1 MKAAVLVRT
10 GNANHAFEVREVEK
24 PKLDAFD
31 VLIKVEAFGLNF
43 ADVMARN
50 GMYAAAPKIPSILGY
65 DVVGEVVEVAGDE
78 GKHLLGKRVVAMTR
92 FGGYAEYAKTDYR
105 ACAIISQEMHA
116 AAATALA
123 TQYCTAYYAAF
134 ECVSLFKG
142 DRVLLHAAAGGVG
155 TAISQLAKIKG
166 CEVFGLTSSDSK
178 FEYLKKQGV
187 DFPINHTKE
196 DYVSQ
201 VFDLTKGQRI
211 DVAFNSVGGSTFKKD
226 AKLLEFGGKQ
236 VIYGAAEMAGTKG
249 TIFSKL
255 NLVRKFGFYTPIS
268 LMIKSQG
275 VIGINMLQIADHKKL
290 VIKRCL
296 EEVVKLTEYRVVKND
311 LSTEKG
317 LLNFITKHF
326 GGTKGSG
333 KTVLKQFQE
342 EEMVAIEKLYI
353 HPEDV
358 DGVGDTISLEDTRG
372 MVDSLNKAIEAGTL
386 QHGLFHKHKTDSFSV
401 VKAWV
406 AETDCIIGETEIREG
421 QPLIKVQFHNETAWE
436 LRKSGEIAGISIGA
450 KATEIEELTDD

>member
-1 MKAAVLVRT
+1 MDKVNEILKAAGVAIEKNTDNDKRSIISNAIRAEYPDTYPYLVDYDDEYIY
-10 GNANHAFEVREVEK
+10 FEVYTGEGYK
-24 PKLDAFD
+24 
-31 VLIKVEAFGLNF
+31 NF
-43 ADVMARN
+43 RA
-50 GMYAAAPKIPSILGY
+50 GY
-65 DVVGEVVEVAGDE
+65 TFSG
-78 GKHLLGKRVVAMTR
+78 
-92 FGGYAEYAKTDYR
+92 
-105 ACAIISQEMHA
+105 
-116 AAATALA
+116 
-123 TQYCTAYYAAF
+123 
-134 ECVSLFKG
+134 VSV
-142 DRVLLHAAAGGVG
+142 D
-155 TAISQLAKIKG
+155 I
-166 CEVFGLTSSDSK
+166 ESD
-178 FEYLKKQGV
+178 
-187 DFPINHTKE
+187 P
-196 DYVSQ
+196 
-201 VFDLTKGQRI
+201 
-211 DVAFNSVGGSTFKKD
+211 
-226 AKLLEFGGKQ
+226 
-236 VIYGAAEMAGTKG
+236 
-249 TIFSKL
+249 
-255 NLVRKFGFYTPIS
+255 
-268 LMIKSQG
+268 
-275 VIGINMLQIADHKKL
+275 
-290 VIKRCL
+290 

-386 QHGLFHKHKTDSFSV
+386 QHGLFHKHKIDSFSV